1 MSVKR
6 LFGLS
11 LLILSIS
18 APAQELKLDLSYKY
32 IYSNQWDKIIQTY
45 NFSRPFLTEK
55 QPLLMSGLNTS
66 LSYIFKNEKH
76 FKHGIN
82 LSYSY
87 FRSSAENGNF
97 NNSLNLHFIN
107 LGYLL
112 HYENSDKWKG
122 VYSEL
127 IVSVT
132 SSGLFRNLNGEPFE
146 YDETKSK
153 AFGIGGDINLKC
165 GYNLKLKNNSYLS
178 PFLSIGYTPYLYS
191 PNTEAVINQ
200 TMGLTS
206 KNWTDL
212 LTTQIGLT
220 FHIKKQTNDLN
231 KNHRQSKGIR

>member
-1 MSVKR
+1 MIVKR

-18 APAQELKLDLSYKY
+18 AHAQELKLDLSYKY

-87 FRSSAENGNF
+87 FRSSAENENF

-132 SSGLFRNLNGEPFE
+132 ASGLFRNLNGEPFE

-165 GYNLKLKNNSYLS
+165 GYYLKLKNNSYLS
-178 PFLSIGYTPYLYS
+178 PFLSIGYTPYLYT

-200 TMGLTS
+200 TKGLTS
-206 KNWTDL
+206 KNWTGI

-220 FHIKKQTNDLN
+220 FHIKKQTND
-231 KNHRQSKGIR
+231 

>member
-6 LFGLS
+6 LFGLY

-82 LSYSY
+82 LSYAY

-127 IVSVT
+127 IISVT

-165 GYNLKLKNNSYLS
+165 GYYLKLKNNSYLS
-178 PFLSIGYTPYLYS
+178 PFLSIGYTPYLYT

-200 TMGLTS
+200 TKGLTS
-206 KNWTDL
+206 KNWTGI

-220 FHIKKQTNDLN
+220 FHIKKQTND
-231 KNHRQSKGIR
+231 

>member
-1 MSVKR
+1 MSLKR
-6 LFGLS
+6 LYFLF

-55 QPLLMSGLNTS
+55 QPLLISGLNTS

-87 FRSSAENGNF
+87 FRSAAENENF
-97 NNSLNLHFIN
+97 NISLNLHFIN

-112 HYENSDKWKG
+112 HYENLDKWKG

-127 IVSVT
+127 IVSAT

-153 AFGIGGDINLKC
+153 AFGIGGDIHLKC
-165 GYNLKLKNNSYLS
+165 GYYLKLKNNSYLS

-200 TMGLTS
+200 TKGLIS
-206 KNWTDL
+206 KNWTGI

-220 FHIKKQTNDLN
+220 YHLKQNNDY
-231 KNHRQSKGIR
+231 R

>member
-6 LFGLS
+6 LFGLY

-82 LSYSY
+82 LSYAY
-87 FRSSAENGNF
+87 FRSSAENENF

-127 IVSVT
+127 IISVT

-165 GYNLKLKNNSYLS
+165 GYYLKLKNNSYLS
-178 PFLSIGYTPYLYS
+178 PFLSIGYTPYLYT

-200 TMGLTS
+200 TKGLTS
-206 KNWTDL
+206 KNWTGI

-220 FHIKKQTNDLN
+220 FHIKKQTND
-231 KNHRQSKGIR
+231 

>member
-87 FRSSAENGNF
+87 FRSSAENENF

-122 VYSEL
+122 VYSDL

-165 GYNLKLKNNSYLS
+165 GYYLKLKNNSYLS
-178 PFLSIGYTPYLYS
+178 PFLSIGYTPYLYT

-200 TMGLTS
+200 TKGLTS
-206 KNWTDL
+206 KNWTGI

-220 FHIKKQTNDLN
+220 FHIKKQTND
-231 KNHRQSKGIR
+231 